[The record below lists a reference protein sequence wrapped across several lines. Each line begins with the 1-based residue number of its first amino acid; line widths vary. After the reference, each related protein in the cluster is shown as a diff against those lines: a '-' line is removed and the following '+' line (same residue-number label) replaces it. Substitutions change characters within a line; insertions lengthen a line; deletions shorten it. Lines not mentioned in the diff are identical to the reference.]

1 MGTALTLAVVDV
13 RYASTGRIRRIRR
26 ISPLDAAVQLGW
38 LAAWASTLRARR

>member
-13 RYASTGRIRRIRR
+13 RYASTGRIRRIF
-26 ISPLDAAVQLGW
+26 PLDAAVQLGW